1 MGAKIAYL
9 RGRGRGIY
17 KPADVTSRAH
27 RLRMRRKRHLKTMPS
42 CEGCIR
48 GNRPVCLPSSSSGR
62 SVAETLPLSQ
72 ERPPHRS
79 PAHHRALALGSCG
92 HAVARA
98 CARPCDRRVFCLS
111 SLVRS
116 QLSCTAPTETP
127 RWHGPPLMVPHA
139 MRRTRGQVGRGASRV
154 RFEKRR
160 EEFQAQVARRR
171 ARGVER
177 AAPRTPFKCRP
188 ERSLLATRS
197 M

>member
-1 MGAKIAYL
+1 MRCASSRARRRGRHELWMGAKTAYS
-9 RGRGRGIY
+9 RGRGRGVY
-17 KPADVTSRAH
+17 KPADATSRAH

-79 PAHHRALALGSCG
+79 PAHHRALTLGSCG

-98 CARPCDRRVFCLS
+98 CVRPCDRRVFCLS

-127 RWHGPPLMVPHA
+127 RWHG
-139 MRRTRGQVGRGASRV
+139 AS
-154 RFEKRR
+154 
-160 EEFQAQVARRR
+160 ADGP
-171 ARGVER
+171 ARGEAYSPAGGEGR
-177 AAPRTPFKCRP
+177 I
-188 ERSLLATRS
+188 SS
-197 M
+197 SI